1 MKRIA
6 RSTYMRNMWNIMRTF
21 NVLPTNEDFRKL
33 TDNQIDLILYSMQE
47 DHREMEMARKGISL
61 DSQYYDSE
69 FEEEI
74 WNKNVGEWEV
84 LKEGHD
90 PNDIARQVE
99 ELTRAEDL
107 KNLSMKFDTLEEY
120 NDFLANGGKTT
131 RETEVEQYINKQ
143 IAMAEEKAKRY
154 AVTGGK
160 KKLVDDRV
168 VAGEQNSTTDLD
180 KEAID
185 KNIALFNSN
194 SDDDFTVL

>member
-1 MKRIA
+1 
-6 RSTYMRNMWNIMRTF
+6 MRNMWNIMRTF